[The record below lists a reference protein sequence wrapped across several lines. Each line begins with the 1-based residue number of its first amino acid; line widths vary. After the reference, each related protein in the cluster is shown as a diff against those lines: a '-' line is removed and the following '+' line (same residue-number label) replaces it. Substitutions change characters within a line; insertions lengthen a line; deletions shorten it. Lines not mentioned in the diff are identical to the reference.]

1 MEGEEQGSELVF
13 GFFVYRLIN
22 EEKGEITGMVL
33 VKKSGERTFFT
44 YVKINPKTHTPD
56 KFMEYFKD
64 TMLNNEYD
72 NNPTRVFE
80 IDSLG
85 TLIDKLIYQEVNR
98 PPPSATLSNP
108 VAQPGSIKT
117 QSRMGPVIAAY
128 PAGSLQEGDEY
139 NEDNEDNED
148 DNEEDEEGEEEG

>member
-13 GFFVYRLIN
+13 GFFVYRLINKEN

-98 PPPSATLSNP
+98 PPPSATLSNNP
-108 VAQPGSIKT
+108 VGQSGTTMT
-117 QSRMGPVIAAY
+117 QRSVEPVMAAY
-128 PAGSLQEGDEY
+128 PRSRALQEDNEDDEY
-139 NEDNEDNED
+139 NEDDEED
-148 DNEEDEEGEEEG
+148 DDR

>member
-1 MEGEEQGSELVF
+1 MEGEEQGSELLF
-13 GFFVYRLIN
+13 GFFVYRLINEEN

-108 VAQPGSIKT
+108 VAQSGSIKP
-117 QSRMGPVIAAY
+117 QSRMGPVMAAY
-128 PAGSLQEGDEY
+128 PRSRALQEGDEDDEY
-139 NEDNEDNED
+139 NEDDEED
-148 DNEEDEEGEEEG
+148 DDR